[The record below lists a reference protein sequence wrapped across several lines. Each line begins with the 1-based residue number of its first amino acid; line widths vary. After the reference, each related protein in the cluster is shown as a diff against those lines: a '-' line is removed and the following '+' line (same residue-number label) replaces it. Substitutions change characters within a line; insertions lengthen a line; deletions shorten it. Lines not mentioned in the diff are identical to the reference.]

1 MNPRPAHVIY
11 ESQKFRIER
20 RTRVASG
27 DAPPSTQDVIV
38 HPGAA
43 VILPLLADGRVVL
56 IRNERLAAG
65 GELLEL
71 PAGTLEPPETPAD
84 CAARELEEE
93 TGYRAGQLTPLLSFF
108 SAPGFCSEYLHGFL
122 ATELTPGPPQLRT
135 DERIRVCL
143 LAYDEAMEA
152 IRGRQVRDAKTI
164 AALLYYDRFV
174 RTRGN
179 A

>member
-1 MNPRPAHVIY
+1 MNAHAAHVVY
-11 ESQKFRIER
+11 ESKKFRIER
-20 RTRVASG
+20 QTRRAG
-27 DAPPSTQDVIV
+27 PDAPPVTHDVIV

-71 PAGTLEPPETPAD
+71 PAGTLEPPETPAA
-84 CAARELEEE
+84 CAARELAEE
-93 TGYRAGQLTPLLSFF
+93 TGYRAERWEPLLAFF
-108 SAPGFCSEYLHGFL
+108 SAPGFCSEYLHVFL
-122 ATELTPGPPQLRT
+122 ATELTAGAQQLRA
-135 DERIRVCL
+135 DERIRTCL
-143 LAYDEAMEA
+143 LAYDEALNA
-152 IRGRQVRDAKTI
+152 IRERQIRDAKTI
-164 AALLYYDRFV
+164 AALLYYDRFA